1 MDDKSGASPRHQR
14 GLSLGCFAKFRM
26 DLAKDQFAT
35 SLGETHVRVLGTDT
49 WNWLHAAAADDV
61 LLDFELRRIEATSC
75 LHWMGEDL

>member
-26 DLAKDQFAT
+26 DLAKGQFGT

-49 WNWLHAAAADDV
+49 WNWLQAAAADEV
-61 LLDFELRRIEATSC
+61 LLDFELRRTEAATY
-75 LHWMGEDL
+75 LHGMGEDL